1 MMDPEAS
8 CADAAQAESQSPL
21 DAAAADAPTDNS
33 HDEAAQAV
41 KVAEEAEGAARP
53 ANGEKTSYES
63 LVYSKRNQPIND
75 HIPVHGPQQHAQQNQ
90 LLTPTQQHLPMLALV
105 LLTVSLTW
113 RYYKHTKQ
121 QKEWQ
126 QSSCRSL
133 EQIRQRSNNSQLSP
147 TPATDDKEET
157 NVQQDNFPTTERKA
171 AAIHT
176 STFSQTN
183 DATNQINGD
192 NTNPTVNETS
202 SITTTHSNHLSNIRA
217 KQQEQLER
225 NAKSAQKQRHVR
237 QKRKKK
243 TLHSSLDHAAADEAY
258 RRRMNI
264 MAEEAKMILSNRNQR
279 QQQHQGEEQQPLNE
293 LEEME
298 RMALLQQQNLDY
310 QESLQRDQMRTR
322 QLAFENEIR
331 LRRERAL
338 EEAKQRLTNAGVQSD
353 ILSQSD
359 GGGSRG
365 VGDESKIRVRLLFP
379 TGQRVEGALAK
390 HHAMGLVYDL
400 ALVVLD
406 RDGSLWSQDED
417 GGSQDAQMGD
427 IDTAAEMDDD
437 ETSDI
442 SATSD
447 DNADYNDIL
456 EEWKQIFYSFSV
468 ASTYPQRTFDNL
480 CDALEDCGL
489 SQSAMLMV
497 VVDSD

>member
-8 CADAAQAESQSPL
+8 CAAHQSPL
-21 DAAAADAPTDNS
+21 DAAAADAPTDHN

-41 KVAEEAEGAARP
+41 EVAEEAEGAASP

-75 HIPVHGPQQHAQQNQ
+75 HIPVHGPRQHFQQSQ
-90 LLTPTQQHLPMLALV
+90 LLTPTQQYLPLLALV

-113 RYYKHTKQ
+113 RYCKHTKQ

-133 EQIRQRSNNSQLSP
+133 EQIRQRNNNSQPSP
-147 TPATDDKEET
+147 TPATDDKVET

-192 NTNPTVNETS
+192 DTNPTENETS
-202 SITTTHSNHLSNIRA
+202 FITTTHSNHLSNIRA

-225 NAKSAQKQRHVR
+225 NAKSAQKQRRVQ

-264 MAEEAKMILSNRNQR
+264 MAEEATMILSNRNQR
-279 QQQHQGEEQQPLNE
+279 QQQNQGEEQQPLNE

-310 QESLQRDQMRTR
+310 QESLQRDQMRAR

-331 LRRERAL
+331 GRRERAL
-338 EEAKQRLTNAGVQSD
+338 EEAKQRLASAGVQSD

-359 GGGSRG
+359 GGSRG

-379 TGQRVEGALAK
+379 TGQRVEGAFAK

-417 GGSQDAQMGD
+417 GGSLDAQMGD
-427 IDTAAEMDDD
+427 IDTTDDDD
-437 ETSDI
+437 ETSDD

-447 DNADYNDIL
+447 DNADYKDIL
-456 EEWKQIFYSFSV
+456 EEWKQIFFSFSI
-468 ASTYPQRTFDNL
+468 ASTFPQRTFGNL
-480 CDALEDCGL
+480 CDTLEDCGL
-489 SQSAMLMV
+489 SQSALLMV